1 MRTEKARY
9 LLLLTYNTDFSLFLV
24 EMEKISKGWTIGL
37 LKRGVILKKYWY
49 LASMLAPKE
58 NLCIWPLLKKTF
70 MNTPSVSWRKACY
83 MQKKNTMHTHIPRTK
98 FLAHKRV
105 KKNACLYQITH
116 QPFKISNGPPV
127 KERIYEKK
135 RGHQPFKRV
144 NCQRS

>member
-70 MNTPSVSWRKACY
+70 MNTPSVSRRKACY
-83 MQKKNTMHTHIPRTK
+83 MQKKKYHAYTHP
-98 FLAHKRV
+98 
-105 KKNACLYQITH
+105 KN
-116 QPFKISNGPPV
+116 KIS
-127 KERIYEKK
+127 
-135 RGHQPFKRV
+135 
-144 NCQRS
+144 SA